1 MTNELESAIRCLVN
15 ISKYCKPFSSLRY
28 SQNKT
33 KGEKMYFNLLIHK
46 SDRLNT
52 VDLLLLLE
60 IFFS

>member
-33 KGEKMYFNLLIHK
+33 KGEKMYFNA
-46 SDRLNT
+46 
-52 VDLLLLLE
+52 E
-60 IFFS
+60 A